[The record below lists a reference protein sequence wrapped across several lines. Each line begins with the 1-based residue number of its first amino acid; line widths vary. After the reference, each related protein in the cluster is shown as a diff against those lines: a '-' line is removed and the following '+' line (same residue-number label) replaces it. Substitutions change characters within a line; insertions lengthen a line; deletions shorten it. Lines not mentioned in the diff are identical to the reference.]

1 MLYGMLNWPGP
12 VVDATSNQLGYE
24 RSMNHHNTSAP
35 VLEGLIDRL
44 RWRLNARATVAKR
57 EWWTKYLRGAA
68 SFRGV
73 KMGDVRTALHAW
85 FEEEQVAEHLSVGQ
99 QKDLAL
105 MLLEADY
112 TEDKLA
118 GVLFLQEILLLVG
131 ALDWRSDLPRFARL
145 FDQGYIHDWNICDWF
160 CVKVLGSLVEQQGE
174 ACARAISEWREAN
187 SVWQR
192 RASVVAFANLAS
204 KGDRN
209 FAGFTGMVLDTCS
222 QLLRSQERFAQSG
235 VGWILRELS
244 RSDEGRVIRFVE
256 ANLDRFSREGL
267 KNATKDLPPAVSE
280 RLRQAH
286 LPSDTRGRRRR
297 R

>member
-1 MLYGMLNWPGP
+1 
-12 VVDATSNQLGYE
+12 
-24 RSMNHHNTSAP
+24 MNLRNPSAP

-44 RWRLNARATVAKR
+44 RLRLNARATVATR
-57 EWWTKYLRGAA
+57 EWWTNYLRGAA

-73 KMGDVRTALHAW
+73 KMGDVRSALHAW
-85 FEEEQVAEHLSVGQ
+85 FEEEQVVEHLSVEQ

-118 GVLFLQEILLLVG
+118 GVLFLQEILLLAG

-209 FAGFTGMVLDTCS
+209 FAGFTEMVLDTCS
-222 QLLRSQERFAQSG
+222 QLLGSQERFAQTG

-267 KNATKDLPPAVSE
+267 KNTTKYLPPAVSK
-280 RLRQAH
+280 RLRQVH